1 MSTHNNQG
9 RSKAPANHATQ
20 SKQFQNKDH
29 LDSREHEKM
38 NSRAKI
44 LRTIRRKRKARTSSR
59 GTSSNNSIKAVI
71 FDRLPPLL

>member
-29 LDSREHEKM
+29 LDSREHEENEFKGEDITH
-38 NSRAKI
+38 NKKEKKSENKQQ
-44 LRTIRRKRKARTSSR
+44 K
-59 GTSSNNSIKAVI
+59 
-71 FDRLPPLL
+71 DE